1 MMGSSDQRP
10 PRLSYAGWL
19 HQPLTPTTPMRPY
32 PDGRVPPRTL
42 VRRPQPGRG
51 RWWTVLGVAACVAVV
66 GATGVAV
73 VSSDGERDNPAADL
87 RGYHA
92 VDNLCAITDT
102 MPYMH
107 AGFVLAPSRPAHP
120 RYPLREAMLHRAVD
134 TMRCTIQLVPT
145 GSTDLTTL
153 TANAKVH
160 KQTDPGPEF
169 AARFEAWTQSE
180 LTKDDSVTPV
190 IGLGDEAYLVR
201 RATEQA
207 DISGVT
213 LGVRDGW
220 TTYEISWLHRS
231 AGEASTVRMP
241 TIPEVVDL
249 LKHTA
254 TTTLALLRA

>member
-1 MMGSSDQRP
+1 
-10 PRLSYAGWL
+10 
-19 HQPLTPTTPMRPY
+19 MRPY

-42 VRRPQPGRG
+42 VRRPEPGRH
-51 RWWTVLGVAACVAVV
+51 RWWTALGVATCVALL
-66 GATGVAV
+66 GATGVTVAT
-73 VSSDGERDNPAADL
+73 SDGDQDSGVPDL

-102 MPYMH
+102 VPYTH
-107 AGFVLAPSRPAHP
+107 AGFALAPTRPARP
-120 RYPLREAMLHRAVD
+120 KYPLRELLLHRAVD
-134 TMRCTIQLVPT
+134 SMRCTIQLIPT
-145 GSTDLTTL
+145 GSADLTTL

-180 LTKDDSVTPV
+180 LTKEDNVTPI

-201 RATEQA
+201 RNTEVS

-220 TTYEISWLHRS
+220 TTYEISWLHRAS
-231 AGEASTVRMP
+231 GESSTVRMP